1 MKVLVVGGSA
11 FFGVDIVNALL
22 KIKADVTVLNR
33 GNHTQDYIGKVTH
46 LRADRTNLQELKQ
59 VLKGQSFDILIDNIA
74 FNAADVRQ
82 LVSSLDSRVGHYI
95 LTSTCAVYHDHGA
108 FDMPVK
114 EENAS
119 AEDPDVGLLQKRY
132 GLSPVGVA
140 GYPEGVFAYGRDKLA
155 AEHEVMASGIHYTIL
170 RLPNVMGPRDTSQRI
185 TFYLSRLL
193 DEQPLILTNGGLQ
206 LLQPVFSFDVAKAY
220 VTSATSPQAVNQVF
234 NLAQHIAFRLVDWLL
249 LCCQELGRTPRFVSI
264 PEQVLDARLKEYGE
278 NATFTSPFLMN
289 TEKARL
295 KLGFKPTPVEIWTK
309 TITDWFKTVGPVD
322 MPDREREVRFAN
334 DYLSKVEF

>member
-22 KIKADVTVLNR
+22 KTKADVTVLNR
-33 GNHTQDYIGKVTH
+33 GNCSPDYEGRVKH
-46 LRADRTNLQELKQ
+46 LRADRQNVEQLNQILRG
-59 VLKGQSFDILIDNIA
+59 LSFDILIDNIA

-82 LVSSLDSRVGHYI
+82 LISSLDGRIGHYI

-108 FDMPVK
+108 FGMPVK
-114 EENAS
+114 EENAC
-119 AEDPDVGLLQKRY
+119 AEEPDIGLLQKRY
-132 GLSPVGVA
+132 GVSPVGIA

-155 AEHEVMASGIHYTIL
+155 AEHEVMASGIPYTIY

-206 LLQPVFSFDVAKAY
+206 LIQPVFSLDVAKAY
-220 VTSATSPQAVNQVF
+220 VTSTTSHKASNQVF
-234 NLAQHIAFRLVDWLL
+234 NLAQKSAFRLVDWLL
-249 LCCQELGRTPRFVSI
+249 LCCQELGCTPKFVSI
-264 PEQVLDARLKEYGE
+264 PEQVLNARWKEYGE
-278 NATFTSPFLMN
+278 NATFTSPFLMD

-322 MPDREREVRFAN
+322 MSDRAREVRFAN